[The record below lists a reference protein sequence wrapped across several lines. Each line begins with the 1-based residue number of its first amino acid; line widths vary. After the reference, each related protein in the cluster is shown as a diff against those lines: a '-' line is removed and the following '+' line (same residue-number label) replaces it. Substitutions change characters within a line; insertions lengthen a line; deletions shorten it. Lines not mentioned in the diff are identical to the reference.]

1 MSVKSRQMQ
10 EADRNRRTGTQAFL
24 LVLDGG
30 VRWSGTI
37 GFALSATCTMA
48 LAVLGTVD
56 VVGTN
61 LFGAP
66 VPGALELAKVT
77 LAVVVFMGLAY
88 AQQQHAHIS
97 VDIITNLAPRSLR
110 RASLLVSLSL
120 GALLFALLAWRTG
133 VLAMESWAY
142 REVAS
147 GYVSFPVY
155 PAKAAV
161 SVGCAIAALE
171 FLRQIVW
178 FFIGGFAGDRGGK
191 GAR

>member
-1 MSVKSRQMQ
+1 MQ
-10 EADRNRRTGTQAFL
+10 DADRNRRTGMRGFL
-24 LVLDGG
+24 LALDRG
-30 VRWSGTI
+30 VRWCGTL
-37 GFALSATCTMA
+37 GFALSAACTMA

-56 VVGTN
+56 VIGTN

-66 VPGALELAKVT
+66 VAGALELSEVA

-88 AQQQHAHIS
+88 AQQQNAHIS
-97 VDIITNLAPRSLR
+97 VDIVTNLAPRSLQ
-110 RASLLVSLSL
+110 RASTLVSL
-120 GALLFALLAWRTG
+120 GFGGLLFGLLTWQAG
-133 VLAMESWAY
+133 VLAAESWSY

-161 SVGCAIAALE
+161 AVGWAVATLE

-178 FFIGGFAGDRGGK
+178 FFVDGLAERRGEE